1 MAKRSTKRPV
11 RMSPKV
17 DETFKI
23 EMDIVEAIGGKFNQS
38 AKDGR

>member
-1 MAKRSTKRPV
+1 MGKRSTKRPV

-17 DETFKI
+17 DATFKI
-23 EMDIVEAIGGKFNQS
+23 EMDIVEARGGNCKQS